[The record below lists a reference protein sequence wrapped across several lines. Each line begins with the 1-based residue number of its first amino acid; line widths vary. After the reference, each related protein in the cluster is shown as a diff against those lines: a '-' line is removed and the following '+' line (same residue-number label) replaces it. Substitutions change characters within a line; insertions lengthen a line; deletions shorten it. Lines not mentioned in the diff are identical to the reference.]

1 MATTFVKIATVTVGA
16 GGAASMDF
24 TSIPSTYTDLCLKL
38 SMRSSNTDG
47 FTGSATMRLNA
58 NSGANY
64 SFRTLF
70 AATASPA
77 SGNGSGG
84 TSVTVGGTVGASLT
98 ANTFNNAE
106 IYLPNYAGSNNK
118 SFSVDTVSENNAST
132 DYTYQLMFDAGLWS
146 QTTAINQITIY
157 SGTVGS
163 TNFLQYT
170 SATLYGISKS

>member
-1 MATTFVKIATVTVGA
+1 MANTYVKIASSTVGVL
-16 GGAASMDF
+16 GASSIDF
-24 TSIPSTYTDLCLKL
+24 TSIPSTYTDLVLKMSL
-38 SMRSSNTDG
+38 RSSNADG

-70 AATASPA
+70 AATITPA

-84 TSVTVGGTVGASLT
+84 TSGTLGGTDGALLT

-106 IYLPNYAGSNNK
+106 LYLPNYAGSSNK
-118 SFSVDTVSENNAST
+118 PWSVDTVSENNAST
-132 DYTYQLMFDAGLWS
+132 DFTYQLMFNAGLWA
-146 QTTAINQITIY
+146 QTAAINQITIY

-163 TNFLQYT
+163 TNFVQYST
-170 SATLYGISKS
+170 ATLYGISKS